1 LKQEGS
7 IELAQLTAGS
17 SSALARS
24 FGLPLAPAARKPLA
38 GRQGQVALLSNGR
51 AHRNRHLSASGH
63 DVAGDIWQAAP
74 NTRAEL
80 DRTLAS
86 FAKERVD
93 TIVIDGGD
101 GTVRDVLSL
110 APRHFPSG
118 LPRIAVVPSG
128 KTNALAIDL
137 GIAAHWTA
145 RDVLASLDRWTAVSR
160 SPLEIRYDGA
170 ETPRLRGFLFGTG
183 AFVRATNLAQ
193 SVHRAG
199 AFNGLAVGLS
209 LAGALAQ
216 TLFGRPGNVWRQGD
230 AVTLELPDGRA
241 INRTFYTLL
250 GSTLERLPLGLKPF
264 GAERSGLKLL
274 GVDAPPRNLLLSVP
288 ALLSGSEREWLSDAG
303 YKRVDIDSFR
313 LRIDSGFILDGEAF
327 PGGDL
332 AINRGAPIDF
342 LVPA

>member
-1 LKQEGS
+1 M
-7 IELAQLTAGS
+7 LA
-17 SSALARS
+17 
-24 FGLPLAPAARKPLA
+24 
-38 GRQGQVALLSNGR
+38 NGR
-51 AHRNRHLSASGH
+51 AHRNRQMGETIHGVSA
-63 DVAGDIWQAAP
+63 DVRQAAP
-74 NTRAEL
+74 LTKAEL
-80 DRTLAS
+80 DRTLAG
-86 FAKERVD
+86 FARDRVD
-93 TIVIDGGD
+93 TLVIDGGD

-110 APRHFPSG
+110 APRHFTSG

-128 KTNALAIDL
+128 KTNALAVDL
-137 GIAAHWTA
+137 GIAAQWTA
-145 RDVLASLDRWTAVSR
+145 RDVLGSLDRWKPVAR

-216 TLFGRPGNVWRQGD
+216 TLFGGPGNVWRQGD
-230 AVTLELPDGRA
+230 DVTLELPDGRA
-241 INRTFYTLL
+241 LDRSFYMLL
-250 GSTLERLPLGLKPF
+250 GSTLERLPLSLKPF
-264 GAERSGLKLL
+264 GPVRSGLKLL

-303 YKRVDIDSFR
+303 YKRVDVDSFR
-313 LRIDSGFILDGEAF
+313 LRIESGFILDGEAF

-332 AINRGAPIDF
+332 AVNRGAPIDF